1 MTKKQ
6 LIILAIVIAV
16 AISIMVFV
24 KVVPFGASLC
34 GFIGL
39 CIGLYLGYT
48 AKKLPIIGNKK

>member
-6 LIILAIVIAV
+6 LIILAIVVAVFIA
-16 AISIMVFV
+16 IMVFV

-39 CIGLYLGYT
+39 CIGIYLGYT
-48 AKKLPIIGNKK
+48 AKKLPIIGDKK